1 MGYPTFPRKE
11 EKEMENA
18 TREYDAKVD
27 SKKRLTLRETPYE
40 YYHVEHYPDGRILLQ
55 PRQLVE
61 PFRVSENTLN
71 MMDQSMENLKNGVSG
86 AAVDLSKFEE

>member
-1 MGYPTFPRKE
+1 
-11 EKEMENA
+11 MENT

-40 YYHVEHYPDGRILLQ
+40 YYHVEHYSDGRILLQ

-61 PFRVSENTLN
+61 PFRLSENTLN
-71 MMDQSMENLKNGVSG
+71 MMDQSMENLKKGVSG

>member
-1 MGYPTFPRKE
+1 M
-11 EKEMENA
+11 EKA

-40 YYHVEHYPDGRILLQ
+40 YYHVEHYSDGRILLQ

-71 MMDQSMENLKNGVSG
+71 MMDQSMENLKRGVAGS
-86 AAVDLSKFEE
+86 AVNLSEFEE

>member
-1 MGYPTFPRKE
+1 
-11 EKEMENA
+11 MENA

-40 YYHVEHYPDGRILLQ
+40 YYHVEHYSDGRILLQ

-71 MMDQSMENLKNGVSG
+71 MMDKSMENLKNDVSG
-86 AAVDLSKFEE
+86 AAVDLSKFEG

>member
-1 MGYPTFPRKE
+1 
-11 EKEMENA
+11 MENT

-40 YYHVEHYPDGRILLQ
+40 YYHVEHYSDGRILLH

-61 PFRVSENTLN
+61 PFRVSENTLI

-86 AAVDLSKFEE
+86 AAVDLSKFED

>member
-1 MGYPTFPRKE
+1 M
-11 EKEMENA
+11 EKA

-40 YYHVEHYPDGRILLQ
+40 YYHVEHYSDGRILLQ

-61 PFRVSENTLN
+61 PFRVSETTLN
-71 MMDQSMENLKNGVSG
+71 MMDQSMENLKSG
-86 AAVDLSKFEE
+86 ISSAAVDLSKFEE

>member
-1 MGYPTFPRKE
+1 MDNT
-11 EKEMENA
+11 

-27 SKKRLTLRETPYE
+27 SKRRLTLRETPYE
-40 YYHVEHYPDGRILLQ
+40 YYHVEHYSDGRILLQ

-61 PFRVSENTLN
+61 PFRVTENTLD
-71 MMDQSMENLKNGVSG
+71 MMDQSMENLKDGIAG